1 MDTLWNYDEEVA
13 DLVDVPEFIEQDIT
27 ASQVAAIIQ
36 GGCAS
41 GAYMPAVTYYDAK
54 QTMAQHG
61 DDVLQYIEDCY
72 GETPQPPEGES
83 WAGIA
88 CFYMSVAVE
97 LWAHGIEDELTEAIE
112 ELLEEERIED
122 IAKHIIEHGEAPEEW
137 LRGEPFT
144 YTPRNEV

>member
-1 MDTLWNYDEEVA
+1 MDTLWNFDEEIA
-13 DLVDVPEFIEQDIT
+13 DLVDVPAFIEQDIT
-27 ASQVAAIIQ
+27 ATGVASIIQ

-54 QTMAQHG
+54 QTMAEHG
-61 DDVLQYIEDCY
+61 DDVLQYIEDRY

-97 LWAHGIEDELTEAIE
+97 LWASGVEDELTTAIE
-112 ELLEEERIED
+112 ELLEEEREEERIES
-122 IAKHIIEHGEAPEEW
+122 IAKHIIEHGEWPEA
-137 LRGEPFT
+137 
-144 YTPRNEV
+144 